1 MDKQLWIIW
10 ARYYFGIPIIRLSI
24 NNSVTDHAMR
34 WLISVKK
41 LNEIY
46 VIERYFV
53 LFIFKG
59 EMFPI

>member
-1 MDKQLWIIW
+1 M
-10 ARYYFGIPIIRLSI
+10 IRLSI
-24 NNSVTDHAMR
+24 NNSETDHAMR

-41 LNEIY
+41 LKEIY

-53 LFIFKG
+53 LFIFRG